1 MCMGGAN
8 SESEDFVKSARRDV
22 IDPFHI
28 KMHFC
33 IKYQCIGGIK
43 ISFTKK
49 FFLGGG
55 GHISRGRR
63 PLRGGG
69 WCGAKL
75 KLPRSILQSELEA
88 KKRFINCSCC
98 VALSMEKKIFLFRPP
113 PPPPP

>member
-1 MCMGGAN
+1 MGGAN
-8 SESEDFVKSARRDV
+8 PESEDFVKSARRDV

-33 IKYQCIGGIK
+33 IKCRCTGGIK
-43 ISFTKK
+43 ISFTKI
-49 FFLGGG
+49 GGG
-55 GHISRGRR
+55 GGEHISRGLR

-88 KKRFINCSCC
+88 KKRSIS
-98 VALSMEKKIFLFRPP
+98 
-113 PPPPP
+113 

>member
-1 MCMGGAN
+1 MGGAN

-33 IKYQCIGGIK
+33 IKCRCIGGIK
-43 ISFTKK
+43 ISFTKN
-49 FFLGGG
+49 FFFWGGG

-69 WCGAKL
+69 W
-75 KLPRSILQSELEA
+75 
-88 KKRFINCSCC
+88 
-98 VALSMEKKIFLFRPP
+98 
-113 PPPPP
+113 

>member
-1 MCMGGAN
+1 MGGAN

-33 IKYQCIGGIK
+33 IKCRCIGGIK
-43 ISFTKK
+43 ISFTKIW
-49 FFLGGG
+49 GGG
-55 GHISRGRR
+55 GNTSRGRR

-88 KKRFINCSCC
+88 KKRSINCSCC
-98 VALSMEKKIFLFRPP
+98 VALSMEKKISSSGRHPP
-113 PPPPP
+113 PP